1 MKRRRLISHILTALV
16 AALLLW
22 SVPPHVSSLGL
33 PTPFASSSGLDPRP
47 GSVMI
52 NELMGNNRTGL
63 KDEDGETSDW
73 IELYNSGSRPVN
85 LAGWSLTDARYQPRR
100 WVFPAITLAPQAY
113 LVIFAS
119 GKDRRPADGSTPLHT
134 NFRLSAQGEHLALY
148 NAANPPQMVD
158 GFTPRFPIMPSD
170 VSLGRAG
177 RAGDFRYFA
186 QPTPGGPND
195 EASAIQLQSELRLAI
210 TAPKPGE
217 IVGGL
222 VKVKGYS
229 DTRGFRKW
237 QLDLLPDANPERAIY
252 LAHGTL
258 PAPVKTE
265 LFKLDTTLYPN
276 GDHALR
282 LRAVRADGN
291 YDQVTLPFTI
301 ANESAR

>member
-1 MKRRRLISHILTALV
+1 MKRRRLIARILAALL

-22 SVPPHVSSLGL
+22 SVPPHLSMHGAA
-33 PTPFASSSGLDPRP
+33 TPAASAPERDPGP
-47 GSVMI
+47 GSVVI
-52 NELMGNNRTGL
+52 NEFMGNNRTGL

-73 IELYNSGSRPVN
+73 IELYNAGTRPIN

-100 WVFPAITLAPQAY
+100 WVFPAVTLAPQSY
-113 LVIFAS
+113 LVVFAS
-119 GKDRRPADGSTPLHT
+119 GKDRRPAGGSAPLHT

-158 GFTPRFPIMPSD
+158 GFTPRFPIMPPD

-177 RAGDFRYFA
+177 RAGEFRYFA

-195 EASAIQLQSELRLAI
+195 EASTLQLQSELRLGF

-217 IVGGL
+217 IVSGV

-237 QLDLLPDANPERAIY
+237 QLDLLPFGNPDRAIY
-252 LAHGTL
+252 LAHDTL

-265 LFKLDTTLYPN
+265 LFKLDTGLYPD

-291 YDQVTLPFTI
+291 YDEVTIPFTI
-301 ANESAR
+301 ANAAAR